1 MVVAMR
7 HFSPYLQGK
16 RFLAHTDHA
25 SHTWLLCNGAAFSS
39 LTGWCTGGGLTPR
52 VKGDLLQLLGPLVPR
67 LQVLKIAHGLL
78 GVGHYGNAKNR
89 DVDGTWSCMSCDTC
103 TAQKGA
109 TQHRHATCQQYL
121 PGH

>member
-1 MVVAMR
+1 MPVLQP
-7 HFSPYLQGK
+7 SPG
-16 RFLAHTDHA
+16 H
-25 SHTWLLCNGAAFSS
+25 SS

-52 VKGDLLQLLGPLVPR
+52 VKSDHLQLLGPLVPR

-78 GVGHYGNAKNR
+78 GVGHYGNAKTW

-109 TQHRHATCQQYL
+109 T
-121 PGH
+121 